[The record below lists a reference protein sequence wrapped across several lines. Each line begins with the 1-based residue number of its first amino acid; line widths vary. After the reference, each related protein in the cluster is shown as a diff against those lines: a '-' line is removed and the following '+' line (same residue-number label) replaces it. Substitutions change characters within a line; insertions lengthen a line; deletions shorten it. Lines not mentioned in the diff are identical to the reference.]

1 MSLGDTTN
9 SPAPLVP
16 VSVGVMA
23 HNEETHVESA
33 VRAIMEQN
41 QRVVAVDEIIVI
53 VSESTDATEDICTKL
68 AETDSRIRVV
78 VEPTRRGKIFSV
90 INFLGLAAHDF
101 CVVVSADVFAAPDC
115 IDRLGAALLSDPR
128 VGMAG
133 PQVRPRDGAGRVTV
147 AARLARI
154 LWEIHHE
161 LALRNPKL
169 GELVMVR
176 KQYLGDV
183 PSVSGCDEVMLEAA
197 VVDHGGR
204 LAYVPD
210 AIVENESPRSLRDLF
225 NVRRRIHVQHLVT
238 KRELGYDA
246 SSLRVSHGVQSFF
259 HEVVHHPRR
268 APGACALVALEAS
281 ARALARLQY
290 LAGDSQ
296 VTWKPSGSSRAT
308 P

>member
-1 MSLGDTTN
+1 MTLEEATHSLTT
-9 SPAPLVP
+9 LVP

-33 VRAIMEQN
+33 LRAILEQN
-41 QRVVAVDEIIVI
+41 QRVVRVDEVIVV
-53 VSESTDATEDICTKL
+53 VSESTDATEEICAKI
-68 AETDSRIRVV
+68 AESDLRVKVV

-90 INFLGLAAHDF
+90 INFLSLASHDY

-115 IDRLGAALLSDPR
+115 VDRLGAALLSDPR

-133 PQVRPRDGAGRVTV
+133 PQVRPRESAGRTTV

-161 LALRNPKL
+161 LALRTPKL

-183 PSVSGCDEVMLEAA
+183 PSVAGCDEVMLEAA

-210 AIVENESPRSLRDLF
+210 AVVENESPRSLRDLF

-246 SSLRVSHGVQSFF
+246 SSLSVSHSVQSFF

-268 APGACALVALEAS
+268 APGACALVLLEGT
-281 ARALARLQY
+281 ARARARLQY
-290 LAGDSQ
+290 WAGDSQ
-296 VTWKPSGSSRAT
+296 VTWKPSGSSRSAS
-308 P
+308 